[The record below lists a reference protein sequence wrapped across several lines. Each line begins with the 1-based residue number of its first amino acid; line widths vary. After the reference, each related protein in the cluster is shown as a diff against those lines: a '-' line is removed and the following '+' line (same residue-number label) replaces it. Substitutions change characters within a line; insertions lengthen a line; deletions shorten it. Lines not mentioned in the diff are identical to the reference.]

1 MRLRERLVQVDAL
14 FEGVL
19 GLVVLLCVATGALDS
34 SDFPYPV
41 GTVVLLLAGW
51 ALLTLCGLIWAG
63 WIGLRELAI
72 GNAVAA
78 AAGLVWLLAADGW
91 SAAGATVVGITVA
104 VLAVLA
110 AAQAATLRA

>member
-1 MRLRERLVQVDAL
+1 MLVRVDAL
-14 FEGVL
+14 FEGLL
-19 GLVVLLCVATGALDS
+19 GVALLVCAATGALDS
-34 SDFPYPV
+34 GDFPYPV
-41 GTVVLLLAGW
+41 GTVVLLLVGW
-51 ALLTLCGLIWAG
+51 ALLMLCGLIWAG

-78 AAGLVWLLAADGW
+78 VAGLVWLLAAEGW

-104 VLAVLA
+104 VLAALA

>member
-1 MRLRERLVQVDAL
+1 MLVRIDAL

-19 GLVVLLCVATGALDS
+19 GLVLLLCGATGALGAP
-34 SDFPYPV
+34 DFPSPV
-41 GTVVLLLAGW
+41 GTVVLLLVGW

-72 GNAVAA
+72 GNAAA
-78 AAGLVWLLAADGW
+78 AVAGFVWLLAADGW
-91 SAAGATVVGITVA
+91 SAAGATVVGITVVA
-104 VLAVLA
+104 LAILA